1 MRSLESGTHS
11 SSFAGTA
18 PQMVAPGPASPHEA
32 SKNPLSTPQSPG
44 LLNARTGQGVQRRPQ
59 GKLALPGGLTR
70 KKPGGLEVGRLQG
83 QSQMRQQVHRRV
95 PEMAVE
101 PGSATPMDFHNNLVR
116 MKVGGA
122 GWRMQGKGRRRGA
135 QGRSQGRERGAS
147 VAERASGE
155 DEGEKRARSGTF
167 SSVAQ
172 F

>member
-18 PQMVAPGPASPHEA
+18 PQMVAPGPASPNEA

-135 QGRSQGRERGAS
+135 QGILFNIYLLFS
-147 VAERASGE
+147 VSLLLPSLKIIHLESCTQNCF
-155 DEGEKRARSGTF
+155 KF
-167 SSVAQ
+167 
-172 F
+172 FNN